1 MADTGRPKEL
11 GGDRRSHAPV
21 PAGCP
26 LSVEELRLATPAEQE
41 HLAELVE
48 IAESRGV
55 WVVRSAVVAYA
66 YVPGQRTIFLNEP
79 LRYLAALHEFGH
91 ALAPDGTSST
101 TSATSTL
108 SAETAAWRW
117 ALSTARRAPTARE
130 MSSITAAIGKDI
142 DKVAE
147 AVRS

>member
-1 MADTGRPKEL
+1 MADTGRPNEL

-26 LSVEELRLATPAEQE
+26 LSVEDLSIATPAEQE
-41 HLAELVE
+41 HLSELVE
-48 IAESRGV
+48 VAESRGV
-55 WVVRSAVVAYA
+55 SVGRGAVVAYA
-66 YVPGQRTIFLNEP
+66 YIPGQRTIFLNEP

-101 TSATSTL
+101 SSPAATL

-117 ALSTARRAPTARE
+117 ALSMARRAPTAKE
-130 MSSITAAIGKDI
+130 MWSIAAAIGKDI

-147 AVRS
+147 AVRA